1 MAILLC
7 QLALDF
13 VGAQVPGHVSVEKQ
27 EEGHRVVDW
36 AAGDL
41 GPWGRGLRGAYEDVG
56 MPRHTGKSVSRQVRA
71 EVQGAM
77 VDGERGIAYSKGSN
91 LVKYPID
98 GIP

>member
-1 MAILLC
+1 MISWRSFPREFLTE
-7 QLALDF
+7 QRGTLAPEVQVF
-13 VGAQVPGHVSVEKQ
+13 VGRMKT
-27 EEGHRVVDW
+27 W
-36 AAGDL
+36 ACRA
-41 GPWGRGLRGAYEDVG
+41 
-56 MPRHTGKSVSRQVRA
+56 TGKSVSRQVRA